1 MPASEAQSPRIDVH
15 HHFLP
20 DFYQEALVKAG
31 QFHPDGIAAA
41 PRWSERD
48 DIDTMDAL
56 GVRFAMLSISSP
68 GVHFGDDAAA
78 RDLAHRVNAE
88 AARLRQAHPTRFGW
102 FASTPL
108 PDIEG
113 AIAEASRALDE
124 EGADGI
130 CVESNH
136 RGLYLG
142 DSRLNP
148 FYQAL
153 NDRRA
158 VLFIHPTSPSCQG
171 CGSLSVG
178 YPAPLL
184 EFMFETTRTVTQMI
198 LSGVTGRYP
207 NMRIIV
213 PHAGAA
219 LSIFAARVDTQVAG
233 LSGRPDTKFP
243 SIQNEMRKLY
253 YDLAGAP
260 VPVLLHA
267 ILQIADPHHI
277 LYGSD
282 WPFTPLKLCREF
294 AAQLDGTPDLAG
306 ALHDEV
312 MTGNAQALFPR
323 LGRHS

>member
-1 MPASEAQSPRIDVH
+1 M
-15 HHFLP
+15 
-20 DFYQEALVKAG
+20 AG

-41 PRWSERD
+41 PRWSERE

-56 GVRFAMLSISSP
+56 GIRSALLSISSP
-68 GVHFGDDAAA
+68 GVHFGSDAAA
-78 RDLAHRVNAE
+78 RELARRVNAE
-88 AARLRQAHPTRFGW
+88 AARLCQTHPGRFGW

-108 PDIEG
+108 PDIAG
-113 AIAEASRALDE
+113 AVTEASRALDE
-124 EGADGI
+124 QGADGV

-142 DSRLNP
+142 DARLNP
-148 FYQAL
+148 FYEAL
-153 NDRRA
+153 NARRA
-158 VLFIHPTSPSCQG
+158 VLFIHPTSPGCRD

-198 LSGVTGRYP
+198 LNGVTERYP
-207 NMRIIV
+207 NLRIIV

-233 LSGRPDTKFP
+233 LSGRPDAKFP
-243 SIQNEMRKLY
+243 SIQAEMRKLY

-267 ILQIADPHHI
+267 ILQIADPHRI

-294 AAQLDGTPDLAG
+294 AAQLDASPDLAG
-306 ALHDEV
+306 SLREDS
-312 MTGNAQALFPR
+312 MTGNAGMLFPR
-323 LGRHS
+323 LGGRPI